1 MDQRLIVTVAYIF
14 HAVGGAMLAIAATV
28 ASVEFTDG
36 QLEFMILVG
45 YLGPTAGIG
54 LVWVKNYAY
63 GAPLLFGSA
72 ASGCWFAVYFF
83 FVNEN
88 PANVAAV
95 TGDGAGAYQS
105 AMIAVV
111 VGSLVTAGAG
121 VWLWYRESAAFRDAI
136 DGVVRPSDSS
146 E

>member
-1 MDQRLIVTVAYIF
+1 
-14 HAVGGAMLAIAATV
+14 MLAIAATV
-28 ASVEFTDG
+28 ASVEFTEG

-72 ASGCWFAVYFF
+72 ASGCWFAIYFF

-88 PANVAAV
+88 PANVTAV

-105 AMIAVV
+105 AMVAVV

-121 VWLWYRESAAFRDAI
+121 VWLWYRESDGFRDAV
-136 DGVVRPSDSS
+136 DGVVRPSNS